1 MWSVSST
8 YPTKKGVDMELDM
21 VANLKVDKVADM
33 VAAIEMDKVADMFKT
48 KYIKPEM
55 F

>member
-1 MWSVSST
+1 
-8 YPTKKGVDMELDM
+8 MELDM

-48 KYIKPEM
+48 KHIKPEM

>member
-1 MWSVSST
+1 
-8 YPTKKGVDMELDM
+8 MEMDM